1 MKKVLGILNIT
12 VLLMG
17 MLLFCGACSS
27 KDDTSSKPRTSM
39 ENVENMSFPEAG
51 WVTVL

>member
-1 MKKVLGILNIT
+1 MKKLLGIVNIT

-17 MLLFCGACSS
+17 IMLFCGACSS
-27 KDDTSSKPRTSM
+27 KDETASKPGTRL

>member
-1 MKKVLGILNIT
+1 MKKELGIINIT

-27 KDDTSSKPRTSM
+27 KDETASKPGTRL

>member
-1 MKKVLGILNIT
+1 MKKLLGIVNIT

-27 KDDTSSKPRTSM
+27 KDETASKPVTRL

-51 WVTVL
+51 WVTAL